1 MDNNAHGF
9 YVGEFRH
16 ALDAKNR
23 LTVPS
28 KWRFKGDESDTAY
41 LALPNPNGSITVYP
55 PEQVQRLKAKIAE
68 VSMLGDPVR
77 VRALTRIFTNGY
89 QFGPDKQGRISLTE
103 KLVKHADITKDAVLA
118 GLVNTFTIW
127 SSQRYE
133 RYTQAEEDSASL
145 TATLMDLGL

>member
-9 YVGEFRH
+9 YVGEYRH

-77 VRALTRIFTNGY
+77 VRAITRIFADGY
-89 QFGPDKQGRISLTE
+89 QFGPDRQGRIGLTE
-103 KLVKHADITKDAVLA
+103 KLVRHAGIEKEAVLA

-127 SSQRYE
+127 NPQRYQ
-133 RYTQAEEDSASL
+133 RYIQAEEDSASL
-145 TATLMDLGL
+145 AATLKDLGL

>member
-1 MDNNAHGF
+1 MDPNAHGF

-28 KWRFKGDESDTAY
+28 KWRFNGDESDTAY
-41 LALPNPNGSITVYP
+41 LALPNPNGSVTVYP

-77 VRALTRIFTNGY
+77 VRALTRIFSDGC
-89 QFGPDKQGRISLTE
+89 QFGPDKQGRIGLPE
-103 KLVKHADITKDAVLA
+103 KLVKHAGIAKEAVLA

-127 SSQRYE
+127 SPERYE
-133 RYTQAEEDSASL
+133 RYLKAEEDSAAL
-145 TATLMDLGL
+145 AATLKDLGL